1 MVENVGLSL
10 KERMAAL
17 QSASKSSSKSS
28 PRRENKESPR
38 ASVAVAVA
46 ATGAQLKAGFLKRS
60 AGEGKL
66 ADVFYR
72 RFTALYSDPMLCFFE
87 DEERSRLKGSVHL
100 ARGTTCESGP
110 TSMVLVSVPA
120 SGDTKA
126 KQLKLQFPT
135 AEEAADWL
143 RALTGALAEA
153 YPQAPAPAPAP
164 APVSTESVVLTTR
177 PAAAAP
183 APAAAAPPEPT
194 KRGSSF
200 WRPTFHET
208 SIMMGG
214 VELGGENAP
223 PRRKSS
229 FAAPVLALARSVS
242 KLLTRSPSS
251 FDGDLGDGDL
261 ESMSDSED
269 EEEKVTRT
277 RPEPERSPSPS
288 PSPHTNTNTNT
299 NTNPKLTLN

>member
-100 ARGTTCESGP
+100 VRGTTCESGP

-135 AEEAADWL
+135 EEEAADWL

-164 APVSTESVVLTTR
+164 APVSTESVVLTTQ

-288 PSPHTNTNTNT
+288 PSPHTNTNTN
-299 NTNPKLTLN
+299 PKLTLN

>member
-164 APVSTESVVLTTR
+164 APVSTESVVLTTQ

-183 APAAAAPPEPT
+183 APAATAPPEPT

>member
-87 DEERSRLKGSVHL
+87 DEERSRPKGSVHL
-100 ARGTTCESGP
+100 VRGTTCESGP

-164 APVSTESVVLTTR
+164 ATAPVSTESVVLTTQ

-183 APAAAAPPEPT
+183 APEPAAPPEPT

-242 KLLTRSPSS
+242 KLLTRAPSS
-251 FDGDLGDGDL
+251 YDGDLGDGDL

-277 RPEPERSPSPS
+277 RTRARKGARARARARAR
-288 PSPHTNTNTNT
+288 TRTRTRTRN
-299 NTNPKLTLN
+299 

>member
-164 APVSTESVVLTTR
+164 APVSTESVVLTTQ

-183 APAAAAPPEPT
+183 APEPAAPPEPT

>member
-164 APVSTESVVLTTR
+164 APGSTESVVLTTQ

-183 APAAAAPPEPT
+183 APEPAAPPEPT

>member
-164 APVSTESVVLTTR
+164 APVSTESVVLTTQ

-269 EEEKVTRT
+269 EEEKVT
-277 RPEPERSPSPS
+277 
-288 PSPHTNTNTNT
+288 
-299 NTNPKLTLN
+299 